1 MQPSKEYL
9 DQIAKKLEKLNPGL
23 TPEIVKE
30 MKRPNDT
37 SGILGDMGS
46 AAINYLK
53 NKKDQDVNPDPLFP
67 DRNTY

>member
-1 MQPSKEYL
+1 MTPSKEYL
-9 DQIAKKLEKLNPGL
+9 DQIAKRLEKLNPGL

-37 SGILGDMGS
+37 SGLLGDIGRAS
-46 AAINYLK
+46 VNYLQ
-53 NKKDQDVNPDPLFP
+53 NKKDLEIKPDPLFP